1 MILMSDNVPLT
12 PDLIFSGYAQGFFPM
27 AEGSSGPVYW
37 YDPDP
42 RTILPLRDFHQ
53 PRRLARTV
61 RALTYDIRLNSSFE
75 EVVRACASRAEAWI
89 SEEIVGS
96 YTALHRMGGAHS
108 VEAWQDG
115 RLVGGLYGVAIG
127 GAFMGESMFSRAR
140 DASKVCLV
148 HLVERLKER
157 GYELLD
163 AQLPNPHLD
172 QFGAVC
178 IPRNEYHALLEQV
191 LDKSCTFIED

>member
-75 EVVRACASRAEAWI
+75 EVVRACASRAETWI

-108 VEAWQDG
+108 
-115 RLVGGLYGVAIG
+115 
-127 GAFMGESMFSRAR
+127 
-140 DASKVCLV
+140 
-148 HLVERLKER
+148 
-157 GYELLD
+157 
-163 AQLPNPHLD
+163 
-172 QFGAVC
+172 AV
-178 IPRNEYHALLEQV
+178 
-191 LDKSCTFIED
+191 